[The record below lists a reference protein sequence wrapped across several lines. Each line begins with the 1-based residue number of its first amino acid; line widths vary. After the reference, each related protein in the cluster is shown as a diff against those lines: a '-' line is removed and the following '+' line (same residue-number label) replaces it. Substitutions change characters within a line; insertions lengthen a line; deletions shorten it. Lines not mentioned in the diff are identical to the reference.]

1 ITDPPPPRALLGP
14 PNASQTRS
22 KAPGNVGPR
31 DTSQDFPLFAS
42 RGEGAYLFD
51 DRGRKYLDCFGA
63 NAAVPLGYGYGPV
76 VEAVTRAVM
85 DGSLLSLPHTLEAA
99 VSERFLEVCAPW
111 AQQVRWVKTGSEATH
126 AALRIALAAT
136 DRRRYLRLRG

>member
-1 ITDPPPPRALLGP
+1 MTDTHLASALRVT

-22 KAPGNVGPR
+22 KAPGNVGPL

-76 VEAVTRAVM
+76 VEAVTRAVR
-85 DGSLLSLPHTLEAA
+85 DGPLLSLPHTTEAA
-99 VSERFLEVCAPW
+99 VSERF
-111 AQQVRWVKTGSEATH
+111 
-126 AALRIALAAT
+126 
-136 DRRRYLRLRG
+136 